1 VERRKSI
8 LEEMAEKKNKEPTLS
23 AEAKNVIIMLEYFKL
38 EVAMI
43 LPQIYDQ
50 VSKVKKGKLTESKKE
65 KKLKKV

>member
-1 VERRKSI
+1 
-8 LEEMAEKKNKEPTLS
+8 
-23 AEAKNVIIMLEYFKL
+23 
-38 EVAMI
+38 MI